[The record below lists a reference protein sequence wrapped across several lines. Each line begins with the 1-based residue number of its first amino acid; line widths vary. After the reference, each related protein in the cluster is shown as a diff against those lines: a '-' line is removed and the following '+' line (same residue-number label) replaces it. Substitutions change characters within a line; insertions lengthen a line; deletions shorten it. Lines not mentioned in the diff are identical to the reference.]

1 MRCRR
6 DERGAVVPFVAVM
19 LTLLIAMAAFA
30 VDLGM
35 QRVVRRD
42 MQALA
47 DVVAL
52 DLSRLVNGRTAAQIE
67 AGYNGFPTIATELGR
82 SVARNGDTLG
92 DPPDVTYKLVH
103 LDAATGLLETSGG
116 TIRAYSG
123 TEVPDAVWVRAEGSV
138 DFAFATGSGGAVR
151 TAVAQPSPSAC
162 FRLGSYAAGVST
174 EDATLLN
181 TLLTGLLGTS
191 VDLSLASYQA
201 LAGADVGVLD
211 LVDVDSLNVGTF
223 DELMALDGLTVAEL
237 LTATATALQNDGG
250 DAVAVSALQSI
261 ALNALGPTTVGFA
274 DLLSIATGDTAA
286 LGASLNVLDLLTAAA
301 FAANGS
307 HVLAMPGLG
316 LLLPSL
322 GTVSSS
328 TLTVGNQPTVACG
341 AEGEA
346 EAHSAQASAAV
357 SGTLVDIPPI
367 DLGIAQFT
375 ARTTV
380 TTSLVLAGAEGLLTD
395 IVCGDA
401 TAVTNAEGI
410 DVQVSS
416 ALASSV
422 SLTASIRVTAT
433 VDLGLVKVAVD
444 VAAPTTTSS
453 GTSAVPATTVQ
464 FRHPPDDYE
473 IAKTFGSGVV
483 LESLTTP
490 TADPETAVEVTSLLG
505 VTTAAKLSDYP
516 TVQAAVNTVLATAT
530 VAANGTVGEL
540 NTALA
545 GPLAKLAGARIAGA
559 DLFAV
564 PRPSCGDVALRG

>member
-1 MRCRR
+1 MRRRR
-6 DERGAVVPFVAVM
+6 DERGAVVPFVAVT

-67 AGYNGFPTIATELGR
+67 AGYNGFPTISTELGR

-92 DPPDVTYKLVH
+92 DAPVVTYKLVH

-116 TIRAYSG
+116 AVKAYSG
-123 TEVPDAVWVRAEGSV
+123 TEVPNAVWVQAEGSV

-191 VDLSLASYQA
+191 VNLSLASYQA
-201 LAGADVGVLD
+201 LADAGVSAMD
-211 LVDVDSLNVGTF
+211 LVGVDSLAVGSF
-223 DELMALDGLTVAEL
+223 DELMALDGLTVANVL
-237 LTATATALQNDGG
+237 SASATALQNNGG
-250 DAVAVSALQSI
+250 DAVAVSALQAI
-261 ALNALGPTTVGFA
+261 AVDAIGPTTIGFA
-274 DLLSIATGDTAA
+274 DLLSIATGDSAA
-286 LGASLNVLDLLTAAA
+286 LGASLNVLDVVTAAA

-307 HVLAMPGLG
+307 HVLTMPGLG

-328 TLTVGNQPTVACG
+328 TLNVGNQPTLACG
-341 AEGEA
+341 AEGVA
-346 EAHSAQASAAV
+346 EARSGQASTAV
-357 SGTLVDIPPI
+357 SGTLADISVD
-367 DLGIAQFT
+367 LLLTQFA
-375 ARTTV
+375 ARTTI
-380 TTSLVLAGAEGLLTD
+380 TTGLVLASAEGLLTD
-395 IVCGDA
+395 ITCGDA
-401 TAVTNAEGI
+401 TALTNAEGI

-433 VDLGLVKVAVD
+433 VDVGLATVTVD
-444 VAAPTTTSS
+444 VTTPTTTSS
-453 GTSAVPATTVQ
+453 GPSTTPATTVQ
-464 FRHPPDDYE
+464 FRHPPDDYDT
-473 IAKTFGSGVV
+473 AKTFGSGVV
-483 LESLTTP
+483 LAGLTTP
-490 TADPETAVEVTSLLG
+490 TADPNADVEVTLAG
-505 VTTAAKLSDYP
+505 VTTSAKLSAYP

-530 VAANGTVGEL
+530 VAANVTVGQL
-540 NTALA
+540 NSALA

-559 DLFAV
+559 DVFAV